1 MKNARRLWWGL
12 LILLL
17 ISPLGLILPG
27 AFQSGPAWG
36 EWGSEELQKMLG
48 FLPEGFRK
56 IGNLWPAPVPEYSL
70 KNLGGQGWT
79 KGLAY
84 LLSGA
89 LGVGAILIVSF
100 LLGKTLTRKNQ
111 RGKNSPGGV
120 RK

>member
-12 LILLL
+12 LILIL
-17 ISPLGLILPG
+17 ISPLGLILPE

-56 IGNLWPAPVPEYSL
+56 IGNLWSAPVPEYSL
-70 KNLGGQGWT
+70 KGLDGQAWT
-79 KGLAY
+79 KSLGY
-84 LLSGA
+84 ILSGA

-100 LLGKTLTRKNQ
+100 LLGKTLTRQK
-111 RGKNSPGGV
+111 
-120 RK
+120 RKE